1 MTNYLENS
9 NKEGIYFITC
19 KAEDENGNSISG
31 TTKIKIIENENNF
44 FWIVK
49 NEIFTY
55 INNKID
61 ILSAINEMNLF
72 FKKLL
77 FHIPQ

>member
-31 TTKIKIIENENNF
+31 TTKIKIIEKNTCNIKEHH
-44 FWIVK
+44 VK
-49 NEIFTY
+49 
-55 INNKID
+55 
-61 ILSAINEMNLF
+61 
-72 FKKLL
+72 
-77 FHIPQ
+77 